1 MGYER
6 FSLQF
11 FWNCFE
17 LFFII
22 HSCHSLIMVSALI
35 HGSSPI
41 DSEIWRFGRVIKS
54 IKCYERVHNISAQEQ
69 RHSSDLEYMQGKMRG
84 RACKTH
90 VGVLV
95 PTAIYVKD
103 CQNVCQMIRYDS
115 DYLNVWI
122 SSKDECDYEPPC
134 QPFHCH
140 LLLNCGSNQQLVL
153 LAGTRLKLLSFEEAV
168 SFKSVFTCFHLI
180 NPCQVDLTSNLLG
193 HSRQQLVA
201 VKWAL
206 LHGKMNFMSFFRAL
220 VTCKT
225 KFDTSCRPDSDLE
238 NSYPKMLNQI

>member
-6 FSLQF
+6 FSLQS
-11 FWNCFE
+11 
-17 LFFII
+17 LLKLLRAFFII

-95 PTAIYVKD
+95 PRAIYVKD

-115 DYLNVWI
+115 DYLNESRQKTNVI
-122 SSKDECDYEPPC
+122 T
-134 QPFHCH
+134 
-140 LLLNCGSNQQLVL
+140 NL
-153 LAGTRLKLLSFEEAV
+153 LASLFIVICWRIADQISTLYSWQVPGWNFYPLKKPFFLNLFSH
-168 SFKSVFTCFHLI
+168 VFT
-180 NPCQVDLTSNLLG
+180 S
-193 HSRQQLVA
+193 
-201 VKWAL
+201 
-206 LHGKMNFMSFFRAL
+206 
-220 VTCKT
+220 
-225 KFDTSCRPDSDLE
+225 
-238 NSYPKMLNQI
+238 